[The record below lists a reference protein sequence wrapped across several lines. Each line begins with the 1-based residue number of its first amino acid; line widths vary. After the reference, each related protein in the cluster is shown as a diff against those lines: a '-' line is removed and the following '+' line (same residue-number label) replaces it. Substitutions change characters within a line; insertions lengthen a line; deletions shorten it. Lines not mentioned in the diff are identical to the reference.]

1 MKVELDLSHYEAT
14 VDLKN
19 AEGVDTSDFATKM
32 RNVPSI
38 LGNLKIKV
46 DKLDVDKL
54 VLVPVEKIKHNED
67 KTFDITNLA
76 TNASLN
82 AKIND
87 LKNDMPSITNLAT
100 TTTALHAKINEVE
113 KKIPNTLNLAT
124 NTAFTAV
131 ENNILDHY
139 K

>member
-1 MKVELDLSHYEAT
+1 MQQVLIHRILLKKMK
-14 VDLKN
+14 
-19 AEGVDTSDFATKM
+19 
-32 RNVPSI
+32 NVPNS

-67 KTFDITNLA
+67 KIFDITNLA

-82 AKIND
+82 ARIND
-87 LKNDMPSITNLAT
+87 LKNDIPSITNLAT
-100 TTTALHAKINEVE
+100 TTALSAKINEVE

-124 NTAFTAV
+124 NTVFTAV
-131 ENNILDHY
+131 ENNVLDHY
-139 K
+139 KLNIIVI

>member
-1 MKVELDLSHYEAT
+1 MKVELDLPHYEAT
-14 VDLKN
+14 VDLRN
-19 AEGVDTSDFATKM
+19 AAGVDTSDFAKKM
-32 RNVPSI
+32 KNVTSS

-46 DKLDVDKL
+46 DKLDVEKL

-67 KTFDITNLA
+67 KIFDITNLA

-100 TTTALHAKINEVE
+100 TTTALNAKINEVE

-131 ENNILDHY
+131 ENNVLDHY

>member
-1 MKVELDLSHYEAT
+1 MK
-14 VDLKN
+14 
-19 AEGVDTSDFATKM
+19 
-32 RNVPSI
+32 NVPNS

-67 KTFDITNLA
+67 KIFDITNLA

-87 LKNDMPSITNLAT
+87 LKS
-100 TTTALHAKINEVE
+100 E
-113 KKIPNTLNLAT
+113 IPNTLNLAT
-124 NTAFTAV
+124 NTVFTAV
-131 ENNILDHY
+131 ENTVLDHY